1 MLPVTLPVIL
11 PVICGVKS
19 FSTGIKV
26 VEMDTVGPVPHACM
40 LLADMGSDVVRVDR
54 SSAGPPGAPPV
65 PTCGEVT
72 LRGRRNIVVNLKDPD
87 GRATQM

>member
-1 MLPVTLPVIL
+1 MSRRWLVRTFI
-11 PVICGVKS
+11 
-19 FSTGIKV
+19 TGIKV
-26 VEMDTVGPVPHACM
+26 VEMGTVGPVPHACM
-40 LLADMGSDVVRVDR
+40 LLADMGSDVVHVDR